1 MTLRLL
7 NLRSSEIIQR
17 PTLLAW
23 ELCLRNIQGAVAI
36 VLLRVLAAWWWRAAM
51 DCPII
56 DMATFRVLWKGF
68 VGRVGVGGNDVLKI
82 KVSVECPE
90 HSK

>member
-1 MTLRLL
+1 M
-7 NLRSSEIIQR
+7 
-17 PTLLAW
+17 
-23 ELCLRNIQGAVAI
+23 

-68 VGRVGVGGNDVLKI
+68 VGRFGVGGNDVLKSR
-82 KVSVECPE
+82 SVWNV
-90 HSK
+90 HSTPSRRRKHTHACSKPGK